1 MKGMVFMCEMV
12 YIILIMIMYLNV
24 IEFIDYMSCL
34 DLIVNFFVVDVL
46 LDILKSI
53 DFFSVSEVL
62 VFCIGLLKFLIGNV
76 IIVK

>member
-1 MKGMVFMCEMV
+1 
-12 YIILIMIMYLNV
+12 MIMYLNV

>member
-1 MKGMVFMCEMV
+1 MN
-12 YIILIMIMYLNV
+12 MYVNV
-24 IEFIDYMSCL
+24 IEIYRLYELFGFNSL
-34 DLIVNFFVVDVL
+34 FFVVDVL

>member
-1 MKGMVFMCEMV
+1 M
-12 YIILIMIMYLNV
+12 ILYLNV

-46 LDILKSI
+46 LDTLKSI
-53 DFFSVSEVL
+53 DFFSVSEAL

>member
-1 MKGMVFMCEMV
+1 MV
-12 YIILIMIMYLNV
+12 YIVLIMIMYLNV

>member
-1 MKGMVFMCEMV
+1 MWMLLK
-12 YIILIMIMYLNV
+12 Y
-24 IEFIDYMSCL
+24 IDYMSCL

-76 IIVK
+76 KIVK

>member
-1 MKGMVFMCEMV
+1 
-12 YIILIMIMYLNV
+12 MIMYLNV

-46 LDILKSI
+46 LDTLKSI

>member
-1 MKGMVFMCEMV
+1 MV

>member
-1 MKGMVFMCEMV
+1 MG
-12 YIILIMIMYLNV
+12 
-24 IEFIDYMSCL
+24 
-34 DLIVNFFVVDVL
+34 LIVNFFVVDVL

>member
-1 MKGMVFMCEMV
+1 MWMLLK
-12 YIILIMIMYLNV
+12 Y
-24 IEFIDYMSCL
+24 IDYMSCL

>member
-1 MKGMVFMCEMV
+1 
-12 YIILIMIMYLNV
+12 MYLNV

-46 LDILKSI
+46 LDTLKSI

>member
-1 MKGMVFMCEMV
+1 MWMLLK
-12 YIILIMIMYLNV
+12 Y
-24 IEFIDYMSCL
+24 IDYMSCL

-46 LDILKSI
+46 LDTLKSI